1 MLLSIL
7 SGTVND
13 CQSLSVLD
21 YVHVEGR
28 HGMADKKARI
38 IHSAIEIFSEKGID
52 KTKVSDIVKRA
63 GIAQGTFYLYFS
75 SKLAVMPS
83 IAEVMVK
90 KILEEV
96 KQHID
101 QKASFSEQLR
111 QVVDIVFKITKDY
124 RDIFALIYAGLASTE
139 YLQEW
144 EAIYAPYYEWM
155 SDFLEEARNDG
166 VIRQSIHPDQT
177 AVLLIGLIESAAE
190 QAYLYSHGDQDAVT
204 AKKQE
209 LLHFLEHALGL
220 TK

>member
-1 MLLSIL
+1 M
-7 SGTVND
+7 
-13 CQSLSVLD
+13 
-21 YVHVEGR
+21 
-28 HGMADKKARI
+28 MADACEGETGMTDKKGRI
-38 IHSAIEIFSEKGID
+38 VYSAIEVFSEKGID

-63 GIAQGTFYLYFS
+63 GVAQGTFYLYFS

-83 IAEVMVK
+83 IAEVMVE

-96 KQHID
+96 KEHID
-101 QKASFSEQLR
+101 QAASFSEQLR
-111 QVVDIVFKITKDY
+111 QVIHVVFKITKDY

-155 SDFLEEARNDG
+155 SDFLEKAVKDG

-190 QAYLYSHGDQDAVT
+190 QTYLYSHGDQNA
-204 AKKQE
+204 ASLKKQE
-209 LLHFLEHALGL
+209 LLHFVEHALGI
-220 TK
+220 TQ